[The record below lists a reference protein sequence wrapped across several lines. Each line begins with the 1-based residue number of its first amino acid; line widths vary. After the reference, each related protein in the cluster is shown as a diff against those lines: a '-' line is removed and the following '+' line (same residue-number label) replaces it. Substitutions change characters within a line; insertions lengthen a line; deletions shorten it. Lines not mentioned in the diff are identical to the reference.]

1 MSSLERFYILQLWH
15 IIVKEY
21 WFCHTIILYQRANA
35 NERVLCCTIIIY
47 VKTCCSIFWKVLK
60 QSMHIKINTKKFSW
74 DKYRKKFI
82 FIFNSETL
90 ERAFKNKIGFV
101 SRNKVWWICIKENK
115 QPDEKWHPFARF
127 WPPLGTYK
135 MTSRPYFQIFWKTGN
150 TYLHMLSADG
160 ALLHFK

>member
-1 MSSLERFYILQLWH
+1 MDPRPSELGYPFWSKKQKINCWVSLMSSLERFYILQMWH

-21 WFCHTIILYQRANA
+21 WFCHTIILYQGANA
-35 NERVLCCTIIIY
+35 NKTVLCCTIIIY
-47 VKTCCSIFWKVLK
+47 VKTCCSISWKVLK

-101 SRNKVWWICIKENK
+101 SRSKVWWICIKENQ
-115 QPDEKWHPFARF
+115 QPDEKWH
-127 WPPLGTYK
+127 L
-135 MTSRPYFQIFWKTGN
+135 
-150 TYLHMLSADG
+150 YLQH
-160 ALLHFK
+160 LLDFDLP